1 MSYLLEKWAP
11 LTVYGSSQEL
21 MMLPP
26 YDATSTTGPGGVP
39 TQYVPTVAG
48 GLFDGLGGADAYVLS
63 QVIRH
68 AGTFVSTDDPEA
80 FDVRFQAIAG
90 ALGKAGRLWRKWIGA
105 EVRHWCFAR
114 FTTLE
119 GEKAQGQLVYQPI
132 VMEFT
137 RTSPW
142 FAELASTQQ
151 VTLGVTPYSF
161 VVTRDV
167 AANAPVFDAVITV
180 TAQGVGITDLVIE
193 NTTNGSYIRFTGAT
207 IAVGTSLVIDCGAGT
222 VKNNGVNA
230 IAYFSLGASHAIPD
244 WLRLE
249 AGGSVNTIRVT
260 RAGGGSNSTIRF
272 DFYEA
277 WK

>member
-1 MSYLLEKWAP
+1 MSYILEKWAP
-11 LTVYGSSQEL
+11 LTVYGDAQEL

-48 GLFDGLGGADAYVLS
+48 GLFDGLGGADAHVLS

-68 AGTFVSTDDPEA
+68 AGTFVSTIPTD
-80 FDVRFQAIAG
+80 FDTRYQAIARG
-90 ALGKAGRLWRKWIGA
+90 LGKAGRLWRKWIGT
-105 EVRHWCFAR
+105 EVRHWCYAR
-114 FTTLE
+114 FTSLE
-119 GEKAQGQLVYQPI
+119 GESAQGQLAYQPV

-142 FAELASTQQ
+142 FAESASTQQ

-167 AANAPVFDAVITV
+167 AANAPVFDAIITV

-207 IAVGTSLVIDCGAGT
+207 IAVSKSLVIDCGAGT
-222 VKNNGVNA
+222 VKNDGADA

-260 RAGGGSNSTIRF
+260 RTGGGSNSTIRF
-272 DFYEA
+272 DWYEA

>member
-1 MSYLLEKWAP
+1 MSYILEKWAP
-11 LTVYGSSQEL
+11 LTVYGDAQEL

-48 GLFDGLGGADAYVLS
+48 GVFDGLGGADAHVLI

-68 AGTFVSTDDPEA
+68 AGTFVSVIPSD
-80 FDVRFQAIAG
+80 FDGRYQAIARG
-90 ALGKAGRLWRKWIGA
+90 LGKKGRLWRKWTGA
-105 EVRHWCFAR
+105 EVRQWCYAR
-114 FTTLE
+114 FTSLE
-119 GEKAQGQLVYQPI
+119 GESAQGQLAYQPI

-142 FAELASTQQ
+142 FAESASEQQ
-151 VTLGVTPYSF
+151 ITLGVTPYSF
-161 VVTRDV
+161 VVTRDI
-167 AANAPVFDAVITV
+167 AANAPVFDAIITV
-180 TAQGVGITDLVIE
+180 TAHGVGITDLVIE

-207 IAVGTSLVIDCGAGT
+207 IAVGKSLVIDCGAGT
-222 VKNNGVNA
+222 VKNDGVDA
-230 IAYFSLGASHAIPD
+230 IAYFSLGAGHAIPD

-260 RAGGGSNSTIRF
+260 RTGGGSNSTIRF
-272 DFYEA
+272 DWYEA

>member
-1 MSYLLEKWAP
+1 MSYILEKWAP
-11 LTVYGSSQEL
+11 LTVYGDAQEL

-48 GLFDGLGGADAYVLS
+48 GLFDGLGGADAHVLS

-68 AGTFVSTDDPEA
+68 AGTFVSIIPAD
-80 FDVRFQAIAG
+80 FDTRYQAIAG
-90 ALGKAGRLWRKWIGA
+90 ALGKAGRLWRKWLGS
-105 EVRHWCFAR
+105 EVRHWCYAR
-114 FTTLE
+114 FTGLE
-119 GEKAQGQLVYQPI
+119 GEKAQGQLAYQPI

-142 FAELASTQQ
+142 LAESASSQQ
-151 VTLGVTPYSF
+151 VVLGVTPYSF

-167 AANAPVFDAVITV
+167 AANAPVFDAIITV

-207 IAVGTSLVIDCGAGT
+207 VGVGKSLVIDCGAGT
-222 VKNNGVNA
+222 VKNDGVNA

-260 RAGGGSNSTIRF
+260 RVGGGSNSTIRF
-272 DFYEA
+272 DWYEA

>member
-1 MSYLLEKWAP
+1 MSYILEKWAP
-11 LTVYGSSQEL
+11 LTVYGDSQEL

-48 GLFDGLGGADAYVLS
+48 GLFDGLGGADAHVLS

-68 AGTFVSTDDPEA
+68 AGTFVSIIPAD
-80 FDVRFQAIAG
+80 FDTRYQAIAG
-90 ALGKAGRLWRKWIGA
+90 ALGKAGRLWRKWLGSEI
-105 EVRHWCFAR
+105 RHWCYAR
-114 FTTLE
+114 FTALE
-119 GEKAQGQLVYQPI
+119 GEKAQGQLAYQPI

-142 FAELASTQQ
+142 FAESASTQQ
-151 VTLGVTPYSF
+151 VVLGVTPYSF
-161 VVTRDV
+161 VVTRDT
-167 AANAPVFDAVITV
+167 ASNAPVFDAVITV

-193 NTTNGSYIRFTGAT
+193 NTANGSYIRFTGAT
-207 IAVGTSLVIDCGAGT
+207 IAVSKSLVIDCGAGT
-222 VKNNGVNA
+222 VKNDGVNA
-230 IAYFSLGASHAIPD
+230 IAYFSLGANHAIPD

-272 DFYEA
+272 DWYEA

>member
-1 MSYLLEKWAP
+1 MSYILEKWAP
-11 LTVYGSSQEL
+11 LTVYGDSQEL

-48 GLFDGLGGADAYVLS
+48 GLFDGLGGADAHVLS

-68 AGTFVSTDDPEA
+68 AGTFVSIIPAD
-80 FDVRFQAIAG
+80 FDTRYQAIAG

-105 EVRHWCFAR
+105 EVRHWCYAR
-114 FTTLE
+114 FTALE
-119 GEKAQGQLVYQPI
+119 GEKAQGQLAYQPI

-142 FAELASTQQ
+142 FAESASSQQ
-151 VTLGVTPYSF
+151 VVLGVTPYSF
-161 VVTRDV
+161 VVTRDG

-193 NTTNGSYIRFTGAT
+193 NTANGSYIRFTGAT
-207 IAVGTSLVIDCGAGT
+207 IAVSKSLVIDCGAGT
-222 VKNNGVNA
+222 VKNDGVNA
-230 IAYFSLGASHAIPD
+230 IAYFSLGANHAIPD

-272 DFYEA
+272 DWYEA

>member
-1 MSYLLEKWAP
+1 MSYILEKWAP
-11 LTVYGSSQEL
+11 LTVYGDAQEL

-48 GLFDGLGGADAYVLS
+48 GMFDGLGGADAHVLS

-68 AGTFVSTDDPEA
+68 AGTFVSTIPADLDA
-80 FDVRFQAIAG
+80 RYQAIAG

-105 EVRHWCFAR
+105 EVRHWCYAR
-114 FTTLE
+114 FTSLE
-119 GEKAQGQLVYQPI
+119 GERSQGQLAYQPI

-151 VTLGVTPYSF
+151 VVLGVTPYSF
-161 VVTRDV
+161 VVTRDT
-167 AANAPVFDAVITV
+167 ASNAPVFDAIITV

-207 IAVGTSLVIDCGAGT
+207 IAVGKSLVIDCGTGT
-222 VKNNGVNA
+222 VKNDGANA
-230 IAYFSLGASHAIPD
+230 IAYFSLGAGHAIPD

-260 RAGGGSNSTIRF
+260 RTGGGSNSTIRF
-272 DFYEA
+272 DWYEA